1 MSQFL
6 RSKALPSQQQRSE
19 LLPYVRDKTEEQQ
32 QGNERLLVLYKYFLF
47 CNSCAWN
54 ISYCESSG
62 LLDVS
67 EEYVNCPICKTGRVA
82 SSKHLL

>member
-6 RSKALPSQQQRSE
+6 RSKALLPQQQRNE
-19 LLPYVRDKTEEQQ
+19 LLPYVRDKMEEQQ
-32 QGNERLLVLYKYFLF
+32 QGNEKLLVLHNYFLS

-54 ISYCESSG
+54 ISYRESSG

-67 EEYVNCPICKTGRVA
+67 EEYVKCPICKTGRLA

>member
-6 RSKALPSQQQRSE
+6 SSKALPPQQRNK
-19 LLPYVRDKTEEQQ
+19 LLPYVRYKKEEQQ
-32 QGNERLLVLYKYFLF
+32 QGNERILVMYKYFLS

>member
-6 RSKALPSQQQRSE
+6 SSKALPPQQRNK
-19 LLPYVRDKTEEQQ
+19 LLPYVRYKMEEQQ
-32 QGNERLLVLYKYFLF
+32 QGNERILVMYKYFLS

-67 EEYVNCPICKTGRVA
+67 EEYVNCPICKTGRLA
-82 SSKHLL
+82 SSEHLLL

>member
-6 RSKALPSQQQRSE
+6 RSKSPRPQQQRSE
-19 LLPYVRDKTEEQQ
+19 LLPYVRDKMEEQQ
-32 QGNERLLVLYKYFLF
+32 QGNERLLVLYKYFLS

-67 EEYVNCPICKTGRVA
+67 EEYVNCPICKTGRLA
-82 SSKHLL
+82 SSKHLQ

>member
-6 RSKALPSQQQRSE
+6 RSKAMTPQQRNK
-19 LLPYVRDKTEEQQ
+19 LLPYVRYKMEEQQ
-32 QGNERLLVLYKYFLF
+32 QGNEMILVMYKYFLS

-67 EEYVNCPICKTGRVA
+67 EEFVNCPICKTGRVA